1 MKKKILLP
9 MLLIAGLMIFAAGCG
24 CGQTNNNNN
33 NTAEETQA
41 AYRDDV
47 STADIVAAVK
57 AQLGENYWP
66 DTDIPAEYLE
76 ATYGVSA
83 DMYEEVTAQ
92 MPMISV
98 NVDTLIIV
106 KAKADQVANVE
117 EALNNYRDFSIEDA
131 MQYPMN
137 LGKVQASEIK
147 TFGNYVCFVQL
158 GAETNMDADTETIIK
173 DCQKDNN
180 AALAAVENELTK

>member
-9 MLLIAGLMIFAAGCG
+9 LLLIAGLMVFAAGCG
-24 CGQTNNNNN
+24 CGQTNNNNDN
-33 NTAEETQA
+33 AAEDTQA

-47 STADIVAAVK
+47 STADLVSAVK

-66 DTDIPAEYLE
+66 DTDIPAEFLE

-98 NVDTLIIV
+98 NVDTMIIV
-106 KAKADQVANVE
+106 KAKADQVASVE

-158 GAETNMDADTETIIK
+158 GAEINMDDDTEAIIK
-173 DCQKDNN
+173 DCQKDNE
-180 AALAAVENELTK
+180 AALAAIEKELTK